1 MTLLPDL
8 IGDIA
13 ASASGL
19 PIGNVL
25 SSLIEGV
32 WRKRQERAKEVFLDE
47 MRRGNLPQS
56 YGQVDDETIAILLRF
71 NRAAMEGAARRNL
84 RLMAR
89 VFVGM
94 AKVNSIHADEFLSLA
109 DALSSLRREEV
120 VVLADLLSAFEGIGD
135 GLVENNEKN
144 VKAFQEAKE
153 QSMARLSITEEGYLS
168 FCGSLLR
175 TGFVLSISGFDGGVY
190 IASPMGKRLAKL
202 VEIEA
207 MDLED

>member
-1 MTLLPDL
+1 MTLLPDF

-19 PIGNVL
+19 PFGKAV
-25 SSLIEGV
+25 SSLVEGV

-47 MRRGNLPQS
+47 MRRGNLPPS
-56 YGQVDDETIAILLRF
+56 YVQVDDETIAILLRF
-71 NRAAMEGAARRNL
+71 NRAAMEGAAKRNL

-94 AKVNSIHADEFLSLA
+94 ARVHSIQADEFLSLA
-109 DALSSLRREEV
+109 DSLSSLRREEA
-120 VVLADLLSAFEGIGD
+120 VVLADLLCAFKAIED
-135 GLVENNEKN
+135 GLIENNQKN
-144 VKAFQEAKE
+144 VNAFQEAKE
-153 QSMARLSITEEGYLS
+153 KSMARLSINEEGYLS

-207 MDLED
+207 IDLDA